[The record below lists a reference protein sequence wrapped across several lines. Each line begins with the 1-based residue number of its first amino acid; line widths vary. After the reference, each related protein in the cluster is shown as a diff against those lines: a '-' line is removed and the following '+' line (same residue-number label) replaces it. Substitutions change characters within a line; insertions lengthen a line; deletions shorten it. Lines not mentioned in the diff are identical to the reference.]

1 MAAYSSSAMANPAI
15 KHAYAPNT
23 VSVLYTGTF
32 SASVSDYIEMVKIPN
47 KAVVDWIVIDGNVT
61 ATAATLQ
68 IGDDAGSKTR
78 FGTVSLSNTTQA
90 SMIVTGAGYR
100 YSLSESDNDREA
112 VLLLTASA
120 STSSSGSCSIN
131 FIVHYHM

>member
-1 MAAYSSSAMANPAI
+1 MASYSSSAMANPAI
-15 KHAYAPNT
+15 KHVYGPNT

-32 SASVSDYIEMVKIPN
+32 SASVSDEIQMIKIPN
-47 KAVVDWIVIDGNVT
+47 KAVIDWIVVNGNVA

-78 FGTVSLSNTTQA
+78 FGTVSLSNATQA

-120 STSSSGSCSIN
+120 NTSASGSCSIN
-131 FIVHYHM
+131 FIVHYHL